1 MKLVIL
7 KNTEKI
13 DIEVALISMVF
24 YYKKM
29 LEEKEL
35 DEKNKKFIEQQIKDY
50 NKLIKKI
57 D

>member
-1 MKLVIL
+1 MKLVVL